1 MWRSPGSCLF
11 DKTRQYYHL
20 NTHDPYS
27 NPTTLAI
34 NLTLF
39 VPWYFLSTSER
50 KLGDARAHRHTDTQT
65 LQTLTNRWDVV
76 SESTTSLLA
85 ACRSYA
91 LVSLPRRLLLTAAKR
106 EKSQHKP
113 HKHTNTHRR
122 AAAPTTQIQAPS
134 AAAVLAERALG
145 NEPSVTPRSIGRA
158 GRADSSWVWLALP
171 RSVAAPQRMKAS
183 TTCRG
188 REGTGGSERVE
199 DAVLL
204 FHAFRH
210 TKQDTSV
217 RGPRCC
223 YLVLG

>member
-1 MWRSPGSCLF
+1 MVFSVNFRGNSA
-11 DKTRQYYHL
+11 TRAR
-20 NTHDPYS
+20 TH
-27 NPTTLAI
+27 
-34 NLTLF
+34 
-39 VPWYFLSTSER
+39 
-50 KLGDARAHRHTDTQT
+50 TQT
-65 LQTLTNRWDVV
+65 LLTLTNRWGVV

-106 EKSQHKP
+106 GKSQHKP
-113 HKHTNTHRR
+113 HKHTDTHRR
-122 AAAPTTQIQAPS
+122 VATPTTQIQAPS

-158 GRADSSWVWLALP
+158 GRADSSWVWLARP
-171 RSVAAPQRMKAS
+171 RSVAAPQRMKVS
-183 TTCRG
+183 TTRRG

-204 FHAFRH
+204 FHAFIH